1 LAVNFIVSSSPFL
14 LAFSQ
19 KMKAFS
25 EFWDVFQKGGDESV
39 KTISFI
45 VQGDEPETPKIPCFL
60 GITETNSTEI
70 RFSGMT
76 DWQAWQ

>member
-1 LAVNFIVSSSPFL
+1 MNGLFPSFGTFFRKP
-14 LAFSQ
+14 
-19 KMKAFS
+19 
-25 EFWDVFQKGGDESV
+25 ETGSV

-45 VQGDEPETPKIPCFL
+45 VQWDEPETPKIPCFL

>member
-1 LAVNFIVSSSPFL
+1 MNGFFQVLGR
-14 LAFSQ
+14 
-19 KMKAFS
+19 FS
-25 EFWDVFQKGGDESV
+25 ESRKTGSV

-45 VQGDEPETPKIPCFL
+45 VQWDEPETPKIPCFL